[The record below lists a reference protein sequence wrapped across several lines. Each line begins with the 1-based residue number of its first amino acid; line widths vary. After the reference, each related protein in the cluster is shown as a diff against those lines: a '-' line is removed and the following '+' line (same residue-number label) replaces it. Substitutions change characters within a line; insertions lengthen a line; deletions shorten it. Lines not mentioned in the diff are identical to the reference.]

1 MSDPTIVSDSRM
13 MMGKPAAG
21 TDATVDLP
29 SDSPLRRLRSE
40 VVYPTSGWAESEGP
54 CGTRQVVRL
63 EGRR

>member
-29 SDSPLRRLRSE
+29 PIRRSGDFDLKSSTQPVVGHKAKDAAGPPRS
-40 VVYPTSGWAESEGP
+40 
-54 CGTRQVVRL
+54 
-63 EGRR
+63 